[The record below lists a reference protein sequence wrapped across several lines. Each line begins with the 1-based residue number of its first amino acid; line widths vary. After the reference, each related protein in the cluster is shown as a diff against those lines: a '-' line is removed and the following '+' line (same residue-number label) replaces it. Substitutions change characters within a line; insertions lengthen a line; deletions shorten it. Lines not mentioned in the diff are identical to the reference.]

1 MKKITFTLMACTL
14 FSAAIYAQTPDI
26 KIGAKAGVNFSNFSG
41 GEADTKMKT
50 GFHVGGLVEIFI
62 NEKFSIQPELL
73 YSSQGAKL
81 KTQTMEIIEAANKLN
96 AKVDLKMT
104 LDYIN
109 VPIMAKYYVA
119 EGFSVQAGPQIGIL
133 VKAETVLKTTASIN
147 GINVPLPAEY
157 NETEDSKDDVK
168 PIDFG
173 LNFGVGYELPMGIFV
188 DARYNLGLSKLP
200 EDKNDDKSKN
210 AVFQFS
216 VGYKF

>member
-1 MKKITFTLMACTL
+1 MACTL
-14 FSAAIYAQTPDI
+14 FSGAIYAQTPDV
-26 KIGAKAGVNFSNFSG
+26 KIGAKAGLNFANFSG

-81 KTQTMEIIEAANKLN
+81 ETQRIEMFEGLDQLIG
-96 AKVDLKMT
+96 KVDQKMT

-119 EGFSVQAGPQIGIL
+119 EGFSIQAGPQLGFL
-133 VKAETVLKTTASIN
+133 VKAESVLKTSASLN
-147 GINVPLPAEY
+147 GVDIPLPAEY
-157 NETEDSKDDVK
+157 NETEDLKDEVK
-168 PIDFG
+168 SVDFG
-173 LNFGVGYELPMGIFV
+173 LNFGIGYELPMGIFV

-200 EDKNDDKSKN
+200 EDNYGDKVKN
-210 AVFQFS
+210 AVFQIS